1 MTDPPQDEAQVHHR
15 VERLSHAVYGLI
27 LLTAGVGELWAH
39 DEDPA
44 VSAALIFGGAVVLV
58 IAHSYSAFVA
68 NMATHD
74 GLPPSSARVK
84 NALDQLTLAIP
95 AAMAVGIM
103 LLAEADVIGL
113 NAAYT
118 ATITLSLLALFALGV
133 LIGHHRRWPVPATL
147 VLGLV
152 TAAIGGAVVAVEAA
166 AAH

>member
-1 MTDPPQDEAQVHHR
+1 MSDAPANEARVHHR

-27 LLTAGVGELWAH
+27 LLTAGVGELSAH

-44 VSAALIFGGAVVLV
+44 IAAALILGGAIVLV

-74 GLPPSSARVK
+74 ELPPSSARVK
-84 NALDQLTLAIP
+84 NGLDQLTLAIP
-95 AAMAVGIM
+95 AAVAIGIM

-113 NAAYT
+113 GAAYT
-118 ATITLSLLALFALGV
+118 VTIALSLVALFVLGV
-133 LIGHHRRWPVPATL
+133 LIGNHRRWPLPATI

-152 TAAIGGAVVAVEAA
+152 TAAVGGVVVAVEAS

>member
-1 MTDPPQDEAQVHHR
+1 VSDAPANEALVHHR

-27 LLTAGVGELWAH
+27 LLTAGVGELSAH

-44 VSAALIFGGAVVLV
+44 VAAALILGGAIVLV

-68 NMATHD
+68 TMATHD
-74 GLPPSSARVK
+74 ELPPSSARVK

-95 AAMAVGIM
+95 AAVAIGIL

-113 NAAYT
+113 SAAYT
-118 ATITLSLLALFALGV
+118 ATITLSLVALFALGV
-133 LIGHHRRWPVPATL
+133 LIGHHRRWPLPPTI

-152 TAAIGGAVVAVEAA
+152 TAAVGGVVVAVEAS